1 MTPTLNQIQT
11 WFNEFNAQVFKNAL
25 PNVPI
30 KITNNRR
37 QLGQFYWGYDR
48 GIGIKI
54 STYYDA
60 PVDMFRNTLLH
71 EMCHLYCYHRGF
83 LHEHHGKNW
92 QNIARHATNIT
103 GLVIER
109 TADISGINP
118 TKKNE
123 KKQAEVIAKKE
134 APVVIVDL
142 EYSDHHFIIKT
153 TKNVIMKESNMDWHL
168 NTVRPY
174 KVYLCNG
181 TDFKSFQSSRSIHRG
196 YSYNPIDYEN
206 KMIPRLKKGIEVTD
220 LRSLYLGKYDN
231 LLTK

>member
-123 KKQAEVIAKKE
+123 KKTGRGNCKE
-134 APVVIVDL
+134 RSPGC
-142 EYSDHHFIIKT
+142 YS
-153 TKNVIMKESNMDWHL
+153 
-168 NTVRPY
+168 RPR
-174 KVYLCNG
+174 V
-181 TDFKSFQSSRSIHRG
+181 FRPSFHNQD
-196 YSYNPIDYEN
+196 NEECDYER
-206 KMIPRLKKGIEVTD
+206 KQHGLASQYCPPI
-220 LRSLYLGKYDN
+220 
-231 LLTK
+231 